1 MVDRDIKKLESLY
14 TANEIVKCITT
25 LENSL
30 AVRQQFRR
38 RVTIS
43 ESVSRSV
50 MFDALELSY
59 NIAIPYI
66 PHTYTYNSICIPI
79 QRKFIFK
86 GFETI
91 HLSKTLYINVHS
103 SIINNRNGSNP
114 NVHQLMSGLK

>member
-1 MVDRDIKKLESLY
+1 MVDRDIEKLESLY
-14 TANEIVKCITT
+14 TANENVKCITT

-30 AVRQQFRR
+30 AVHHQFRH

-50 MFDALELSY
+50 MFDSLELSY

-66 PHTYTYNSICIPI
+66 PYTYTYNSIYIPI

-86 GFETI
+86 GIETI
-91 HLSKTLYINVHS
+91 HLHKTLYINVHS
-103 SIINNRNGSNP
+103 SISNNRNGSNP
-114 NVHQLMSGLK
+114 NVHHLMSGLK